1 MHADTMA
8 GHSTS
13 ILSGVT
19 WPLGSSWL
27 KRNGSQSAHGEGP
40 QPHTLG
46 ASWAWGRGA
55 TGTSLNHTLGE
66 IDRTAAATHTTPLG
80 ILQALIHEDGHIGQ
94 HTRELPGRSTIILSM
109 LHPVLHTLCFT
120 HQSFVWALMHHTH
133 RKVNGK
139 MGRNGV
145 VGLVMQEGPRG
156 PVALS
161 VCGPVAIP
169 DQWADKKRLLGD
181 RQVV

>member
-55 TGTSLNHTLGE
+55 TGTSLNHWGRL
-66 IDRTAAATHTTPLG
+66 IAPL
-80 ILQALIHEDGHIGQ
+80 QQHIQ
-94 HTRELPGRSTIILSM
+94 HHSGYYR
-109 LHPVLHTLCFT
+109 H
-120 HQSFVWALMHHTH
+120 
-133 RKVNGK
+133 
-139 MGRNGV
+139 
-145 VGLVMQEGPRG
+145 
-156 PVALS
+156 
-161 VCGPVAIP
+161 
-169 DQWADKKRLLGD
+169 
-181 RQVV
+181 